1 LNINVYF
8 PIMHRTLDLKNG
20 CWSHNKLNVSLS
32 AQQQQLMLAM
42 FSLTHA
48 FGPQGP
54 VAGNRPSL
62 QPMATTADKAR
73 YNHGN
78 ELTAL

>member
-1 LNINVYF
+1 MRIFQLCIG
-8 PIMHRTLDLKNG
+8 TLDLKNG
-20 CWSHNKLNVSLS
+20 FWSHNKSNVGLS

-48 FGPQGP
+48 LGPQGP
-54 VAGNRPSL
+54 VAGNHPSL
-62 QPMATTADKAR
+62 QPMAATADKAR
-73 YNHGN
+73 YNHRN